1 MVIWL
6 IGLSGAGKSTIGR
19 LLADQLRQTHENLVY
34 LDGDDLRDVWDDSPS
49 HTIEGRAINA
59 QRISHLCRLLDSQ
72 GIHVITAILSIFP
85 EWQAWNRETFT
96 KYHEVFLDVPL
107 EVVQERDAKGLY
119 GAARNAS
126 MGNVVGVDIPFPRP
140 SNPDLVLRPP
150 EVLESPEAVTRRVL
164 GSLPSFEAGD

>member
-6 IGLSGAGKSTIGR
+6 IGLSGAGKSTVGR
-19 LLADQLRQTHENLVY
+19 LLADQLRQKHKNLVY
-34 LDGDDLRDVWDDSPS
+34 LDGDDLRDVWRDSLG

-85 EWQAWNRETFT
+85 EWQAWNRDTFT

-107 EVVQERDAKGLY
+107 EVIQERDPKGLY
-119 GAARNAS
+119 AAARI
-126 MGNVVGVDIPFPRP
+126 GRIENVVGIDIPFPMP
-140 SNPDLVLRPP
+140 ANPDLVLQSP
-150 EVLESPEAVTRRVL
+150 EVLESPEAVTQRVL
-164 GSLPSFEAGD
+164 RSLPSFEASD